1 MFWKCIRWGG
11 TVAVIVLVLVAG
23 YSAMPSAPTPTTEV
37 PAQPAEGAQ
46 QPAKNFNL

>member
-11 TVAVIVLVLVAG
+11 TLAVILLVLAAG
-23 YSAMPSAPTPTTEV
+23 FFAMPSAPTTDAPV
-37 PAQPAEGAQ
+37 QPAEGTQQ

>member
-11 TVAVIVLVLVAG
+11 TLMVMLLVLAALFSAG
-23 YSAMPSAPTPTTEV
+23 QSESNPDPV
-37 PAQPAEGAQ
+37 QPVDQ